1 MCSNRLRQTES
12 WEEKQTIRKNT
23 SGLEM
28 KYTISE
34 IKITLDE
41 NGSRLNAAEKNFSVN
56 MKIKHREN
64 KRLEKWRK
72 HIDTISNSLI

>member
-1 MCSNRLRQTES
+1 
-12 WEEKQTIRKNT
+12 
-23 SGLEM
+23 M

-64 KRLEKWRK
+64 KRLEK
-72 HIDTISNSLI
+72 